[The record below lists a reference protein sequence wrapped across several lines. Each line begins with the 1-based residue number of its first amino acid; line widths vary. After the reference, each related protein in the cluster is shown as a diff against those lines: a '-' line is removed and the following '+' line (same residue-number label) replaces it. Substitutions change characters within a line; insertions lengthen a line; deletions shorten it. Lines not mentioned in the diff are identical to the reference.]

1 VQGFSRA
8 DAGVFTGRHALDPI
22 AIGICTEALKAIGT
36 HAREAWPYECCGL
49 LLGTPATI
57 AAAYRAR
64 NADQSPI
71 RYLVCPEDHFAAI
84 RFARSQ
90 GLEVVG
96 AYHSHPAGRPHPSA
110 TDRDEA
116 HGDGFTYVI
125 AGTRRLRR
133 SSWHPVRRRPGRTGS
148 MRRAR
153 RERIGRF
160 TRSVETQGH
169 WLAAW
174 RLLGGNFVAVPLV
187 RVP

>member
-1 VQGFSRA
+1 MQGFSLH
-8 DAGVFTGRHALDPI
+8 DAGVFTRRHTLDPI
-22 AIGICTEALKAIGT
+22 AIGIRTEALKAIGT

-57 AAAYRAR
+57 DTAYRAR
-64 NADQSPI
+64 NADQSRT

-133 SSWHPVRRRPGRTGS
+133 SSWHPGRRLRHRAGL

-153 RERIGRF
+153 GGRINRF
-160 TRSVETQGH
+160 PRGVETHGH

-174 RLLGGNFVAVPLV
+174 RLDGGNFVAVALV